1 MGILLSSVWVPLI
14 NRQASWLGSLYE
26 GLGVGS
32 RGVGGELIQPQGM
45 IMILAIIMTRFSQ
58 LAMVDSVVVETSSLL
73 VTCFFTVT
81 RMLASP

>member
-1 MGILLSSVWVPLI
+1 MK
-14 NRQASWLGSLYE
+14 
-26 GLGVGS
+26 GLELEAG
-32 RGVGGELIQPQGM
+32 GGELIQPQGM